1 MNDIVSLNTLD
12 IGEKATI
19 KELKNSGTI
28 RRRLLDIGLTENAP
42 IECVGKSPLGDPK
55 AYLIRGATI
64 ALRNRDAQLIEVGD
78 INV

>member
-1 MNDIVSLNTLD
+1 MYKLSELK
-12 IGEKATI
+12 IGEKGKVVSVNAQ
-19 KELKNSGTI
+19 ED
-28 RRRLLDIGLTENAP
+28 LLCRFIDIGIIDGTV
-42 IECVGKSPLGDPK
+42 IKCVAVSPQGDPK